1 MLRVKKSARFPNLV
15 IFRVKRIVARFTLS
29 FGGISVS
36 RIRFGK
42 FSARRRAPAR
52 PADAIKSPTATGL
65 ILFLS
70 KVAAFEIARC

>member
-15 IFRVKRIVARFTLS
+15 IFRVKRIAARFALS
-29 FGGISVS
+29 FGGISMS

-42 FSARRRAPAR
+42 FSRRRAPAR